1 MRSRTL
7 SMVVVL
13 AVAFSVVS
21 VFAQKQMQPR
31 KSDTK
36 IYANEVRAAYETPV
50 ATVGPNEVLTVEA
63 TVKGHYKVRTASGD
77 VGYVAKDDL
86 TKVSAAKSRT
96 ITFEGADVI
105 GYNDT
110 RSPLFILDVDEA
122 DADPISLDRSFKEAL
137 KQNVDKETLA
147 RLAL

>member
-1 MRSRTL
+1 M
-7 SMVVVL
+7 VL

-21 VFAQKQMQPR
+21 VFAQKHMQPR
-31 KSDTK
+31 KGDTK

-63 TVKGHYKVRTASGD
+63 ATKNHYKVRTASGE
-77 VGYVAKDDL
+77 VGYVAKNDL
-86 TKVSAAKSRT
+86 TKMSAAKSRT
-96 ITFEGADVI
+96 ITFEGADVV

-110 RSPLFILDVDEA
+110 RMPVFILDGDGP

-137 KQNVDKETLA
+137 RENIDKETLS